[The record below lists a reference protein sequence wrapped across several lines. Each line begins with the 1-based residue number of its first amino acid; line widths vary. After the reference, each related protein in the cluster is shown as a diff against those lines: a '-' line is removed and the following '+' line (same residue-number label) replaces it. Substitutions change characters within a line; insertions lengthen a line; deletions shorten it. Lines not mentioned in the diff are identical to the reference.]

1 MKNILTLSLTL
12 ISLTII
18 AQTGP
23 GGVGNSTDNAIW
35 LDASRLSLNNG
46 DPVSSWTDFSGNGN
60 HFTQADPLRQP
71 TFVTSAINGYPTIDL
86 FQDYLELGS
95 ISSLNS
101 VDFSQFI
108 VTRADNSNHLGS
120 ILRSSYSSGTSLSSA
135 NSTFWGTYITTLGNQ
150 FISHTRDINGVALQ
164 NSLGY
169 TSGYQILSSI
179 ISSANTNIT
188 GFYNNN
194 SVGSTNGYNTSPNGH
209 QLSRIGANSASVGNY
224 YLGNI
229 SEIIVYTSALNSA
242 QNNIV
247 NNYLAAK
254 YRRTISND
262 LFAHDLTH
270 YGEVFGVGQETDG
283 GNYTAQGTGIV
294 EFSNPTLADGDYI
307 IAGHNNLATTSTTND
322 IPVALAGAA
331 RLQRIW
337 RVTTT
342 GTPGTLDVTFDVST
356 TAFNLDTEF
365 TLVVESNDG
374 VFANGGTTEY
384 GPVTKVGNLVTFT
397 GVSLPNNAYFTL
409 FGPSPGIQSI
419 RTGNWH
425 STSTWDCTCI
435 PGQIDNVTIK
445 SGHNVTVN
453 LTSSITDIT
462 VEAGATLTL
471 GASRTLNVYGN
482 FDFGG
487 TFTAS
492 TGTVTFAGTGTQTF
506 TNTSVNPFTMYN
518 FFITGGSIVEL
529 YTGAF
534 EVRQGLRVTS
544 GHLTNVSGSITLL
557 SNSSTTA
564 FINQSVANAFT
575 GEFIIQ
581 RFISAR
587 NASWGDLSSP
597 VSNSTLGDW
606 DSNPSKTQ
614 AEILMCGVNGIS
626 GSCGGWESV
635 YLWEELFQD
644 YVAITD
650 TTYPLVAGE
659 AVELWLEDTNS
670 VLFDKTFDTRGTPN
684 SGNIV
689 VPVSNS
695 WNLVGNPYAAF
706 VTWTSLTKPTLNSTY
721 YIWNTNTASYDAK
734 TNGSIPPHQ
743 GFWVESTGSGNLTFT
758 ESSKYVTNSS
768 TFFKQESTDD
778 EPYAFLEAKL
788 KITNPTLNYSHE
800 LKLRLN
806 ELAKVELDEFDASFL
821 PSRIAEAPSITAYN
835 KNATKHL
842 AINSFNNEQE
852 VVIPITIKTGVD
864 GKHILN
870 AIDFKSLEDKY
881 QFIYL
886 IDSKTTQTFNLKEIS
901 EIELKLTSSEE
912 DNRFE
917 LRLSNSKAGTN
928 TNSATVNIY
937 KNQENTVIE
946 FGNPDDVYT
955 ISIVNVL
962 GQKII
967 NDFINVS
974 GNNFIIPNDQLPQG
988 INIISVISRD
998 QTFIEKLNY

>member
-1 MKNILTLSLTL
+1 MKNLLTLTL
-12 ISLTII
+12 ALATCSVF

-23 GGVGNSTDNAIW
+23 GGVGNSSNNVIW

-60 HFTQADPLRQP
+60 HFTQATVSRQP
-71 TFVTSAINGYPTIDL
+71 VFVTSAVNALPSIYFNG
-86 FQDYLELGS
+86 DYVES
-95 ISSLNS
+95 SAISALNNVS
-101 VDFSQFI
+101 STHYLVTKSDNNLHIGAIFSNRF
-108 VTRADNSNHLGS
+108 T
-120 ILRSSYSSGTSLSSA
+120 SGTVSGVDD
-135 NSTFWGTYITTLGNQ
+135 FFGTYLTTAGNQ
-150 FISHTRDINGVALQ
+150 FKTFTRNAVGLQ
-164 NSLGY
+164 LNVNLGY
-169 TSGYQILSSI
+169 LNTYNVLSSVISSGNSSISGY
-179 ISSANTNIT
+179 
-188 GFYNNN
+188 FNNN
-194 SVGSTNGYNTSPNGH
+194 ILGSTNGYNTSPNGH
-209 QLSRIGANSASVGNY
+209 IMSRVGANTKA
-224 YLGNI
+224 LGDFYKGHVA
-229 SEIIVYTSALNSA
+229 EVIVYNTALNSA

-247 NNYLAAK
+247 SNYLAAK
-254 YRRTISND
+254 YRRNISID
-262 LFAHDLTH
+262 LFAHELTH
-270 YGEVFGVGQETDG
+270 YREVFGVGQETDG

-342 GTPGTLDVTFDVST
+342 GTPSTLDVTFDVST
-356 TAFNLDTEF
+356 TVFNLDTEF

-409 FGPSPGIQSI
+409 FGPSPGIESVK
-419 RTGNWH
+419 TGNWQ
-425 STSTWDCTCI
+425 TASTWNCNCI
-435 PGQIDNVTIK
+435 PNQIDDVTIK

-471 GASRTLNVYGN
+471 GASRTLKVYGN

-518 FFITGGSIVEL
+518 FFITGGSTVEL

-534 EVRQGLRVTS
+534 EVSQGLRVTS

-557 SNSSTTA
+557 SNSSSTA
-564 FINQSVANAFT
+564 FINQSVPNAFT

-650 TTYPLVAGE
+650 TTYPLVAGQ

-852 VVIPITIKTGVD
+852 VVVPITIKTGVD

-917 LRLSNSKAGTN
+917 LRLSNSKAAAN
-928 TNSATVNIY
+928 TNSAIVNIY

-946 FGNPDDVYT
+946 FENPDDVYT

-967 NDFINVS
+967 NDFVNVS
-974 GNNFIIPNDQLPQG
+974 GNNFIIPNDQLTQG
-988 INIISVISRD
+988 INIISVRSRD